1 MGPEQSHPAKKTG
14 PAKAVTAVRAES
26 APAAKADWESHLHA
40 GLRMARVAGEARTML
55 ANALGALGV
64 EAEYYLSLL
73 ADFPGSNGP
82 SHARAELFLSR
93 LEAAGR
99 RLYHAA
105 DTLEIATQG
114 YLSALE
120 SGYPGARNEGPDGDP
135 WWPAPPEFEPG
146 GETIEL
152 RLRRCGYAYRHVVEV
167 YLSTNM
173 SAVASQME
181 LVLYALTIL
190 PPAGVLPVSSLYQGL
205 YELSSSFQGYIIP
218 HHITD
223 LDARTPGLLT
233 GITRLRQLDIQEDTS
248 LQSDLRWAQSQLRSV
263 QEFLQSPSLSSAQ
276 REWAATAASEWQ
288 HTIQLLASL

>member
-1 MGPEQSHPAKKTG
+1 MGSEWNHPARKSD
-14 PAKAVTAVRAES
+14 PAKATTAVRAK
-26 APAAKADWESHLHA
+26 ATPAAKADWESHLHA
-40 GLRMARVAGEARTML
+40 GLRMAHVPGEARATL

-73 ADFPGSNGP
+73 AGFPGSDGP

-93 LEAAGR
+93 LEAAAH
-99 RLYHAA
+99 RLYHTA

-114 YLSALE
+114 FLSALD
-120 SGYPGARNEGPDGDP
+120 SSYPGTRSEGTEGDP
-135 WWPAPPEFEPG
+135 WWPAPPDIELV

-152 RLRRCGYAYRHVVEV
+152 RLRRCGYAYRHVVES
-167 YLSTNM
+167 YLSTNI
-173 SAVASQME
+173 SAIASQME
-181 LVLYALTIL
+181 LVLYALALL

-233 GITRLRQLDIQEDTS
+233 GIIRLRQLDSQEDTS

-263 QEFLQSPSLSSAQ
+263 QEFLRSPSLSSAQ

-288 HTIQLLASL
+288 QTIQLLASL

>member
-14 PAKAVTAVRAES
+14 PAKVVTAVRAES

-73 ADFPGSNGP
+73 ADFTGSDGP

-93 LEAAGR
+93 LEAAAR
-99 RLYHAA
+99 RLYYAA

-120 SGYPGARNEGPDGDP
+120 SGYPGARNEGPEGDT
-135 WWPAPPEFEPG
+135 WWPTPPDFEPG
-146 GETIEL
+146 GDTIEL

-248 LQSDLRWAQSQLRSV
+248 VQSDLRWAQSQLRSV

-288 HTIQLLASL
+288 HTIHLLASL

>member
-1 MGPEQSHPAKKTG
+1 MGSEQNHPTKKTELANG
-14 PAKAVTAVRAES
+14 VTAVHAES
-26 APAAKADWESHLHA
+26 SPAKADWESHLHA
-40 GLRMARVAGEARTML
+40 GLRMARVTGEARAAL
-55 ANALGALGV
+55 ANALGAMGV

-73 ADFPGSNGP
+73 AGFPGSDGP

-93 LEAAGR
+93 LEAAAR

-120 SGYPGARNEGPDGDP
+120 AGYPGARSEGTEGDP
-135 WWPAPPEFEPG
+135 WWPAPPDFELG
-146 GETIEL
+146 SETIEL

-167 YLSTNM
+167 YLSTNI
-173 SAVASQME
+173 SAIASQMK

-218 HHITD
+218 HHITE

-233 GITRLRQLDIQEDTS
+233 GIARLRQLDIQEDTS

-276 REWAATAASEWQ
+276 REWATTAASEWQ
-288 HTIQLLASL
+288 QTVQLLASL